1 MEESH
6 FITNGPVRS
15 FFNELVENLEGC
27 SRFKIS
33 VAFITYGGL
42 QVLLDT
48 LKSLEKRNIPGEIL
62 TTTYKE
68 MTTPQVL
75 ERLSQFKNITLKIYV
90 PPTQR
95 DGFHA
100 KGYLFHKNSPDSE
113 KWTVIIGSSNIT
125 GRALKTNVE
134 WNVLQNENCGE
145 SQEPGTFTKSVL
157 DEFETLWQS
166 PWSKEYSDEFL
177 ISYRDYLAKAKRQQ
191 KAEPKQLFSYNS
203 YADQNSS
210 IIQPNKMQAEAIVK
224 LNRLRKTG
232 ATKALAIAAT
242 GSGKTYMSVFDALQ
256 VKPEHLLFI
265 VHREDILKKAKE
277 SFDKICSATEKNYS
291 SGFFT
296 GNQKDRN
303 CKYLFAT
310 RDTLSRHFKEFEK
323 DAFDYIVLDE
333 AHHAASESY
342 KNILNFFTPKFLLGL
357 TATPERSD
365 SGDIYS
371 IFDNNVAVEIRL
383 RDALSNDL
391 VCPFHYFGITDADG
405 IDYSKIKAEPGTSEY
420 IEEIANMLM
429 INRRVDY
436 IIEKM
441 NFYGH
446 DGGKAKTLGFC
457 ATVKHA
463 EYMAEQF
470 NKRLSN
476 GISQVAVA
484 LSGNDS
490 VEVREKYAKL
500 LEDDNSPLQ
509 YIFSVDIFNEGI
521 DIPSVNTVLLLRP
534 TDSSIIFIQQ
544 LGRGLRKLP
553 DKEFVTVLDFIGNY
567 KKSFLMAIALNGKQD
582 YDRDSLKVEVE
593 NDFADLPN
601 GTYIHMDKI
610 TKEQILRQ
618 LENEKFMSLKY
629 MKESYFSF
637 KHICGGKVPFL
648 TDYLKHD
655 GSLDPV
661 RFTVF
666 SQNYKT
672 YFEFVSYI
680 EKETHPEFS
689 LMNQDESFQQV
700 MQLLSFYSPARR
712 AEEWIVAETVFNSD
726 DYSVSTEE
734 IENQASKYLSFVN
747 KNSILH
753 SCRTLSGEYF
763 DSSEN
768 TRYEKALFSFD
779 GKYISFNKNTV
790 NSLEH
795 SEFSAEKKLWLEDL
809 IQYNLLRYQAEF
821 GSDDYSQGGTLPFLK
836 LYQKYTMRS
845 TALLSCYT
853 KIHSSFRGQGLITS
867 AKPDYFLFV
876 NLHKD
881 ADIKESINYAD
892 KFITPEH
899 FQWQSPNSTSQN
911 SEIGQNLVN
920 NIERKIR
927 LHLFV
932 RKFEKVENVT
942 QPFTY
947 LGQVSTF
954 PASAQGNKPITMRFA
969 LHNRIPEELYHDF
982 VTRTDKLGKIS
993 DNNHKETN
1001 DE

>member
-1 MEESH
+1 MEESYL
-6 FITNGPVRS
+6 ITNGPVRS
-15 FFNELVENLEGC
+15 FYNEFIENLNNC
-27 SRFKIS
+27 SQFKIC

-42 QVLLDT
+42 QVLLET
-48 LKSLEKRNIPGEIL
+48 LESLEKRNIPGEIL

-68 MTTPQVL
+68 MTSPQVL
-75 ERLSQFKNITLKIYV
+75 ERLSQFKNIHLKIYV
-90 PPTQR
+90 PPTHN

-100 KGYLFHKNSPDSE
+100 KGYLFHKNEAESQ

-134 WNVLQNENCGE
+134 WNILQNEACDKM
-145 SQEPGTFTKSVL
+145 QEPGIFTKTVL
-157 DEFETLWQS
+157 EEFETLWKS
-166 PWSKEYSDEFL
+166 PWAKEYSDDFL
-177 ISYRDYLAKAKRQQ
+177 ISYRDYLAKVKHQQ
-191 KAEPKQLFSYNS
+191 RAESKLLFSYSSFTNENS
-203 YADQNSS
+203 PS
-210 IIQPNKMQAEAIVK
+210 IIQPNEMQAQAIVK
-224 LNRLRKTG
+224 LDRLRKTG
-232 ATKALAIAAT
+232 AKKALAIAAT

-277 SFDKICSATEKNYS
+277 SFDTICSATQENYS

-310 RDTLSRHFKEFEK
+310 RDTLSRHYKEFEK

-333 AHHAASESY
+333 AHHASSESY
-342 KNILNFFTPKFLLGL
+342 KNILSHFSPKFLLGL

-365 SGDIYS
+365 NGDIYS

-383 RDALSNDL
+383 RDALAHDF
-391 VCPFHYFGITDADG
+391 VCPFHYFGLTDAQG
-405 IDYSKIKAEPGTSEY
+405 IDYSKIKAEPGTGKY

-429 INRRVDY
+429 VNRRVDY

-446 DGGKAKTLGFC
+446 DGEKAKVLGFC

-463 EYMAEQF
+463 KYMAQEF
-470 NKRLSN
+470 NKRLSKN
-476 GISQVAVA
+476 NVPVAAA
-484 LSGNDS
+484 LCGDDS
-490 VEVREKYAKL
+490 VEIREKYAHS

-544 LGRGLRKLP
+544 LGRGLRKLNN
-553 DKEFVTVLDFIGNY
+553 KEFVTVLDFIGNY

-582 YDRDSLKVEVE
+582 YDRDSLKLEVA

-610 TKEQILRQ
+610 TKEQILSQ

-629 MKESYFSF
+629 MKESYLSF
-637 KHICGGKVPFL
+637 KHVCGGKVPFL
-648 TDYLKHD
+648 VDYLKHD
-655 GSLDPV
+655 GSADPV
-661 RFTVF
+661 RFTLF
-666 SQNYKT
+666 SPNYKT
-672 YFEFVSYI
+672 YFDFVSYI

-689 LMNQDESFQQV
+689 LMNEDESFSQI
-700 MQLLSFYSPARR
+700 MRLLSFYSPARR
-712 AEEWIVAETVFNSD
+712 AEEWIVAETLF
-726 DYSVSTEE
+726 YSKNYSASIEE
-734 IENQASKYLSFVN
+734 IAEKAEKYLSFVN
-747 KNSILH
+747 KASIIH
-753 SCRTLSGEYF
+753 ACKTLSGAFF
-763 DSSEN
+763 DTSEK
-768 TRYEKALFSFD
+768 TRYEKAIFNFD
-779 GKYISFNKNTV
+779 GNLISFNKNSV
-790 NSLEH
+790 FSLEL
-795 SEFSAEKKLWLEDL
+795 SDFSAQKKLWLEDL
-809 IQYNLLRYQAEF
+809 IQYNLLRYQNDF
-821 GSDDYSQGGTLPFLK
+821 GSDDYSEKGNLPFLK
-836 LYQKYTMRS
+836 LYQKYTMRD
-845 TALLSCYT
+845 TALLCNYT
-853 KIHSSFRGQGLITS
+853 KIHSSFRGQGLLTS

-881 ADIKESINYAD
+881 ADIKDSINYAD
-892 KFITPEH
+892 KFITPQH
-899 FQWQSPNSTSQN
+899 FQWQSPNSTTQD
-911 SEIGQNLVN
+911 SEVGQNLIH

-942 QPFTY
+942 QPFIY
-947 LGQVSTF
+947 LGQAATF
-954 PASAQGNKPITMRFA
+954 PDSAEGNKPITMKFA
-969 LHNRIPEELYHDF
+969 LNNRVPDELFNDF
-982 VTRTDKLGKIS
+982 ITRTDKMGKQ
-993 DNNHKETN
+993 E
-1001 DE
+1001 

>member
-1 MEESH
+1 MEESLL
-6 FITNGPVRS
+6 ITNGPVRS
-15 FFNELVENLEGC
+15 FYNELIENLNSC
-27 SRFKIS
+27 SQFKIS

-42 QVLLDT
+42 QVLLET
-48 LKSLEKRNIPGEIL
+48 LKSLETRDIHGEIL

-68 MTTPQVL
+68 MTSPQVL
-75 ERLSQFKNITLKIYV
+75 ERLSKFKNIHLKIYV
-90 PPTQR
+90 PPTQN

-100 KGYLFHKNSPDSE
+100 KGYLFHKTSLESE

-145 SQEPGTFTKSVL
+145 RQEPGVFTKSVL
-157 DEFETLWQS
+157 DEFETLWKS
-166 PWSKEYSDEFL
+166 PWAKEYSDEFL
-177 ISYRDYLAKAKRQQ
+177 ISYRDYLAKVKRHQ
-191 KAEPKQLFSYNS
+191 KQESKLLFSYNS
-203 YADQNSS
+203 FTDENSPS
-210 IIQPNKMQAEAIVK
+210 IIQPNEMQQEAIVK
-224 LNRLRKTG
+224 LDRLRKTG
-232 ATKALAIAAT
+232 AKKALAIAAT

-256 VKPEHLLFI
+256 VKPNHLLFI

-277 SFDKICSATEKNYS
+277 SFDTICSATEENYS

-296 GNQKDRN
+296 GSQKDKN

-310 RDTLSRHFKEFEK
+310 RDTLSRHYKEFDK
-323 DAFDYIVLDE
+323 NAFDYIVLDE
-333 AHHAASESY
+333 AHHASSESY
-342 KNILNFFTPKFLLGL
+342 KNILAYFTPDFLLGL

-365 SGDIYS
+365 NGDIYS

-383 RDALSNDL
+383 RDALSLDL
-391 VCPFHYFGITDADG
+391 VCPFHYFGLTDAEG

-429 INRRVDY
+429 VNRRVDY
-436 IIEKM
+436 IIERM

-446 DGGKAKTLGFC
+446 DGEKTKSLGFC

-463 EYMAEQF
+463 KYMAEEF
-470 NKRLSN
+470 NKRLSKNN
-476 GISQVAVA
+476 GQVAVA
-484 LSGNDS
+484 LSGDDS
-490 VEVREKYAKL
+490 VEVREKYAHL

-544 LGRGLRKLP
+544 LGRGLRKL
-553 DKEFVTVLDFIGNY
+553 DGKEFVTVLDFIGNY

-582 YDRDSLKVEVE
+582 YDRDSLKLEVA

-637 KHICGGKVPFL
+637 KHVCSGKVPFL
-648 TDYLKHD
+648 VDYLKHD
-655 GSLDPV
+655 GSIDPS

-672 YFEFVSYI
+672 YFEFAAYI
-680 EKETHPEFS
+680 EKESHPEFS
-689 LMNQDESFQQV
+689 LMNEDESFSQI
-700 MQLLSFYSPARR
+700 MRLLSFYSPAKR
-712 AEEWIVAETVFNSD
+712 AEEWIIAETVFNSEN
-726 DYSVSTEE
+726 YFASVDE
-734 IENQASKYLSFVN
+734 IAEKAKKYLSFVN
-747 KNSILH
+747 KTPIVH
-753 SCRTLSGEYF
+753 ACQTLSGTYF
-763 DSSEN
+763 DTSEK
-768 TRYEKALFSFD
+768 TRYEKAIFNFD
-779 GKYISFNKNTV
+779 GTSVSFNKNTV
-790 NSLEH
+790 DSLEN
-795 SEFSAEKKLWLEDL
+795 SRFSAQKKLWVEDL
-809 IQYNLLRYQAEF
+809 IQYNLLRYQNEF
-821 GSDDYSQGGTLPFLK
+821 GSDDYSENGTLPFLK
-836 LYQKYTMRS
+836 LYQKYTMRDA
-845 TALLSCYT
+845 ALLCDYT

-881 ADIKESINYAD
+881 ADIKDSINYAD

-899 FQWQSPNSTSQN
+899 FQWQSPNSTTQN
-911 SEIGQNLVN
+911 SEVGQNLIR

-932 RKFEKVENVT
+932 RKFEKVENIT
-942 QPFTY
+942 QPFIY

-954 PASAQGNKPITMRFA
+954 PGSAEGNKPITMKFA
-969 LHNRIPEELYHDF
+969 LYSRVPDELFNDF
-982 VTRTDKLGKIS
+982 ITRTDKMGKNS
-993 DNNHKETN
+993 DN
-1001 DE
+1001 